1 MPLNLNVYFFL
12 IRQIYLEKGISHK
25 IQGINSVKISEQR
38 ILLGTTWSFHKNKG
52 VNLLGATPIIIVYL
66 LT

>member
-25 IQGINSVKISEQR
+25 IQGINSVNISR
-38 ILLGTTWSFHKNKG
+38 GWLDVLILG
-52 VNLLGATPIIIVYL
+52 
-66 LT
+66 